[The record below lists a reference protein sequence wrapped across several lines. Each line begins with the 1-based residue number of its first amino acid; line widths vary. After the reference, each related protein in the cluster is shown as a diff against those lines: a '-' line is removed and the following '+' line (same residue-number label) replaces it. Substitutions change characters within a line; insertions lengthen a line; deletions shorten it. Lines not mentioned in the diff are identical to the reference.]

1 MLSIHAFH
9 VFRFETCFWRLN
21 FIVGLPPPGFQSQ
34 GIQAFFCEDK
44 GHILLILLITIFHVW
59 ALRFNKSPFF
69 NKSRVFWNEW
79 DCFSWVLPPRKRH
92 SSRKKV
98 TSHCTTSL
106 AAGCGFVVTWN
117 GRSRHRWWTNMLSCL
132 KMGTLTAPTFYYT
145 FFEKNL

>member
-9 VFRFETCFWRLN
+9 FFRFETCFWHLN

-59 ALRFNKSPFF
+59 VLRFNKSPFF

-79 DCFSWVLPPRKRH
+79 DCFSWGPPSQKAAQLSEEGHIALHDITCCWLWLRSYMERTFPASVVDQHVELFENGHFDCTNVL
-92 SSRKKV
+92 
-98 TSHCTTSL
+98 L
-106 AAGCGFVVTWN
+106 
-117 GRSRHRWWTNMLSCL
+117 
-132 KMGTLTAPTFYYT
+132 Y
-145 FFEKNL
+145 FF